1 MMIRDSIADIL
12 STAAKEKSV
21 KAKVEKLQKLES
33 VPLKGVLRLIY
44 DEDIEFMV
52 PDSKPPYKEN
62 DLTDLDTM
70 LYREAR
76 RLRIFFKGGGY
87 DNLNQMRRETLF
99 IQLLEDLDPADA
111 KILSE
116 NMISHTPVKGITR
129 KTIEAAFP
137 GLFETPLPALGFK

>member
-1 MMIRDSIADIL
+1 MIRDSIADVL
-12 STAAKEKSV
+12 TFASKQKSV
-21 KAKVEKLQKLES
+21 KAKVAALQEKES
-33 VPLKGVLRLIY
+33 VPLKGILRLIY

-52 PDSKPPYKEN
+52 PDTKPPYKEN
-62 DLTDLDTM
+62 ELVDLDTM

-111 KILSE
+111 KILAE
-116 NMISHTPVKGITR
+116 NMISHTPLKGLTK

-137 GLFETPLPALGFK
+137 TIFEEPLPALGFK

>member
-1 MMIRDSIADIL
+1 MIRDSIAGVL
-12 STAAKEKSV
+12 TAASKEKSV
-21 KAKVEKLQKLES
+21 KAKVAALQEKES

-44 DEDIEFMV
+44 DEDVEFMV
-52 PDSKPPYKEN
+52 PDTKPPYKEN
-62 DLTDLDTM
+62 ELVDLDTM

-111 KILSE
+111 KILAE
-116 NMISHTPVKGITR
+116 NMISHTPLKGLTK
-129 KTIEAAFP
+129 KTIETAFP
-137 GLFETPLPALGFK
+137 NIFEEPLPALGFK

>member
-1 MMIRDSIADIL
+1 MIRDSIADIL

-21 KAKVEKLQKLES
+21 KAKVEKLQKLDS
-33 VPLKGVLRLIY
+33 VPLRGILRLIY

-52 PDSKPPYKEN
+52 PDTKPPYKEN

-111 KILSE
+111 KILAE
-116 NMISHTPVKGITR
+116 NMISHTPLKGLTR

-137 GLFETPLPALGFK
+137 ELFETPLPALGFK

>member
-1 MMIRDSIADIL
+1 MIRDSIADIL
-12 STAAKEKSV
+12 NAAAKEKSV
-21 KAKVEKLQKLES
+21 TAKAEKLLSRDS
-33 VPLKGVLRLIY
+33 VPLRGVLRLIY

-52 PDSKPPYKEN
+52 PESKPPYKEN

-87 DNLNQMRRETLF
+87 DNLSQMRRETLF

-116 NMISHTPVKGITR
+116 NMISHTPIKGLTR
-129 KTIEAAFP
+129 KTVEAAYP
-137 GLFETPLPALGFK
+137 ELFTTPLPQLGFK

>member
-1 MMIRDSIADIL
+1 MIRDSIADIL
-12 STAAKEKSV
+12 NAAAKEKSV
-21 KAKVEKLQKLES
+21 TAKAEKLLSRDS
-33 VPLKGVLRLIY
+33 VPLRGVLRLIY

-52 PDSKPPYKEN
+52 PESKPPYKEN

-116 NMISHTPVKGITR
+116 NMISHTPIKGLTR
-129 KTIEAAFP
+129 KTVEAAYP
-137 GLFETPLPALGFK
+137 ELFTTPLPQLGFK

>member
-1 MMIRDSIADIL
+1 MIRDAVCDVVDGARKQK
-12 STAAKEKSV
+12 TVKEKV
-21 KAKVEKLQKLES
+21 AFLQKYES
-33 VPLKGVLRLIY
+33 IPLKGVLRLIY

-62 DLTDLDTM
+62 NLVDLDTM

-87 DNLNQMRRETLF
+87 DNLNQMRRESLF
-99 IQLLEDLDPADA
+99 IQLLEDLYPGDA
-111 KILSE
+111 KLLSE
-116 NMISHTPVKGITR
+116 NMISHTPIKGLTR

-137 GLFETPLPALGFK
+137 DLFDTPLTTLGFK

>member
-1 MMIRDSIADIL
+1 MIRDSIADVL
-12 STAAKEKSV
+12 NAAAKEKSV
-21 KAKVEKLQKLES
+21 NAKVEKLLSRDS
-33 VPLKGVLRLIY
+33 VPLRGILRLIY

-52 PDSKPPYKEN
+52 PDTKPPYKEN

-116 NMISHTPVKGITR
+116 NMISHTPVKGLTR
-129 KTIEAAFP
+129 KTVEAAYP
-137 GLFETPLPALGFK
+137 ELFTTPLPQLGFK

>member
-1 MMIRDSIADIL
+1 MIRDSIADVL
-12 STAAKEKSV
+12 NAAAKEKSV
-21 KAKVEKLQKLES
+21 NSKVAVLQKFTS
-33 VPLKGVLRLIY
+33 IPLKGILRLIY

-62 DLTDLDTM
+62 NLIDLDTM

-87 DNLNQMRRETLF
+87 DNLNQIRREALF

-129 KTIEAAFP
+129 KTVEAAFP
-137 GLFETPLPALGFK
+137 DLFDTPLPALGFK